1 MHDMIERAGVTDSVA
16 PANTGVSEPSYSVHS
31 IHMVRTAMTNHL
43 ALSQMADQKANIL
56 MGANFLVFTLSVS
69 EFSKG
74 NHQFALLV
82 LVFTAFI
89 SAMLAM
95 VAVVPKT
102 APPSLAADED
112 INLLFF
118 GVFTGFPQEEFV
130 SRVLHRA
137 QSDHTVLSTMLRDIY
152 QNGSVLQR
160 KKYRFLAY
168 AFNTFRVGL
177 VLAFA
182 LFLIENRALVVGV
195 LD

>member
-1 MHDMIERAGVTDSVA
+1 MHDMVERAGMAKDA
-16 PANTGVSEPSYSVHS
+16 IPAMPASDDPDYSVHA

-56 MGANFLVFTLSVS
+56 MGANFLVFTLAVS
-69 EFSKG
+69 EFSRG

-102 APPSLAADED
+102 APPSLADDAH

-130 SRVLHRA
+130 ERVLHRA

-152 QNGSVLQR
+152 QNGSVLQK

-182 LFLIENRALVVGV
+182 LFLIENRAMVVGV
-195 LD
+195 LG